1 MRIPENKAGHISSE
15 KPNKDFVKLLAN
27 WCGNSGVSGSTGESS
42 ACTAAYTAAAAAAYA
57 AAYTAAPTT

>member
-27 WCGNSGVSGSTGESS
+27 WCGNSGVIGSTGESS
-42 ACTAAYTAAAAAAYA
+42 ASTAAASTAAYTAAC
-57 AAYTAAPTT
+57 TAATPPTT